1 MEVTQIRRENL
12 RELAKSVGGISKLA
26 VKLHKS
32 QSQISHIIGISPL
45 KKIGEKI
52 ASQVEAAFGQPAGWL
67 SQAHSTIPYHPPVYT
82 TPDGQSAL
90 WCRPVPLITW
100 QMASQWHRVASSHP
114 LIDSKNVV
122 TSAKVSPLAFALRAE
137 DDAMQASSG
146 KSVLVGAVVIADPDE
161 VARQGDFIVV
171 TLSAERNAVLRQL
184 VSDGNKR
191 YLKPLNPHYPLV
203 ELKPD
208 MLICAVVKQ
217 VIFDL

>member
-1 MEVTQIRRENL
+1 M
-12 RELAKSVGGISKLA
+12 
-26 VKLHKS
+26 
-32 QSQISHIIGISPL
+32 
-45 KKIGEKI
+45 
-52 ASQVEAAFGQPAGWL
+52 ASQVESAFGQPAGWL
-67 SQAHSTIPYHPPVYT
+67 SQAHSNTPYHPPVYT
-82 TPDGQSAL
+82 TPDGQSAF
-90 WCRPVPLITW
+90 WCRPVRLITW

-114 LIDSKNVV
+114 LIDSEKVV
-122 TSAKVSPLAFALRAE
+122 TSAQVSPLAFALRAE

-171 TLSAERNAVLRQL
+171 TLSDERNAVLRQL

-203 ELKPD
+203 ELKPNI
-208 MLICAVVKQ
+208 LICAVVKQ